1 MTFDPNA
8 QLNTDDVREV
18 GGGGGGGF
26 LGGGFPGG
34 RGGIAGLI
42 LTLLAAAVGI
52 PVATMGGGSG
62 GNGGSASSGAVDAS
76 SLHAKCKTGADANA
90 NDDCRVVAVVD
101 SVQNYWTTAFANS
114 GKSYQRAQTVLF
126 TGSTSTACGPATT
139 DVGPFYCPGDRT
151 VYLDLGFWQEL
162 RSQFGAKGGPFAQAY
177 VIAHEYGHHIQDLQ
191 GTLGRAQ
198 QNAQGPTGG
207 SVRTEL
213 QADCYAGIWA
223 HWATSTKDANGHPFI
238 DALSEQNIADA
249 LNAASA
255 VGDDRIQQETQ
266 GKVTPETWTHGSAA
280 ERQKWFTTGYQ
291 TGELKACDTFAGGI

>member
-8 QLNTDDVREV
+8 QLDTSDVSDAR
-18 GGGGGGGF
+18 GGGGF

-34 RGGIAGLI
+34 RGGIVGLL
-42 LTLLAAAVGI
+42 LTLVAAAVGI
-52 PVATMGGGSG
+52 PVATMGGG
-62 GNGGSASSGAVDAS
+62 NSSGNQAAPGVVNSS
-76 SLHAKCKTGADANA
+76 SLAAKCRTGADANA

-101 SVQNYWTTAFANS
+101 SVENYWTTAFADT
-114 GKSYQRAQTVLF
+114 GKKYQRAQTVLF
-126 TGSTSTACGPATT
+126 SGSTSTACGPATT
-139 DVGPFYCPGDRT
+139 EVGPFYCPGDKT

-162 RSQFGAKGGPFAQAY
+162 RTRFGAKGGPFAQAY
-177 VIAHEYGHHIQDLQ
+177 VVAHEYGHHIQDLQ

-198 QNAQGPTGG
+198 QGAQGANGG

-223 HWATSTKDANGHPFI
+223 HWATTTKDANGRPFI
-238 DALSEQNIADA
+238 DALSQQDIADA

-280 ERQKWFTTGYQ
+280 QRQKWFTTGYQ

>member
-1 MTFDPNA
+1 MTFDPDA
-8 QLNTDDVREV
+8 QLNTDDVRDV

-34 RGGIAGLI
+34 RGGILGL
-42 LTLLAAAVGI
+42 LVTLLAAAVGI
-52 PVATMGGGSG
+52 PVATMGGGSSG
-62 GNGGSASSGAVDAS
+62 GGSAAPGAVDGS
-76 SLHAKCKTGADANA
+76 SLHAKCRTGADANA

-101 SVQNYWTTAFANS
+101 SVENYWSTAFAN
-114 GKSYQRAQTVLF
+114 GGTRYQPAQTVLF
-126 TGSTSTACGPATT
+126 SGSTSTACGPATT

-223 HWATSTKDANGHPFI
+223 HWATTTKDANGHPFI
-238 DALSEQNIADA
+238 DALSRQDIADA

-280 ERQKWFTTGYQ
+280 QRQKWFTTGYQ
-291 TGELKACDTFAGGI
+291 TGELKACDTFAGGV

>member
-1 MTFDPNA
+1 MTFDPDA

-18 GGGGGGGF
+18 GGGGGGG
-26 LGGGFPGG
+26 LLGGFPGG
-34 RGGIAGLI
+34 RGGIAGLL

-52 PVATMGGGSG
+52 PVATMGGGSS
-62 GNGGSASSGAVDAS
+62 GNGGSATPGVVDVS
-76 SLHAKCKTGADANA
+76 SLQAKCRTGADANA

-101 SVQNYWTTAFANS
+101 SVENYWSTALPNS
-114 GKSYQRAQTVLF
+114 GKTYQPAQTVLF

-223 HWATSTKDANGHPFI
+223 HWATTTKDANGRPFI
-238 DALSEQNIADA
+238 DALSSQDIADA

-255 VGDDRIQQETQ
+255 VGDDRIQRETQ

-280 ERQKWFTTGYQ
+280 QRQKWFTTGYQ